1 MAPFRRIIYLCEVS
15 RLKLETACPASYI
28 DTVKQNFIDVG
39 HINYLLACG
48 QTPYRWV
55 GTPISGW
62 EHSADLTIYLAPING
77 ALTPK
82 FVKSPLYQKE
92 GGGA

>member
-1 MAPFRRIIYLCEVS
+1 M
-15 RLKLETACPASYI
+15 KLETACPASYI
-28 DTVKQNFIDVG
+28 TTVKQNFIFVG
-39 HINYLLACG
+39 HINLLACD